1 MLYRE
6 LGRTG
11 LKVSQLGFGA
21 MRLPMVGEGPD
32 ARVDRALS
40 TPMIHRAI
48 ELGVTYFDTA
58 IGYCNSDSQCA
69 LGDAIKGQRE
79 KLVISTKNHDYGVD
93 EKAWWTN
100 LENSL
105 ERLQTSYIDIYNHH
119 GINWKAYGES
129 VQPRLSKWMQKAK
142 DQKLIRHI
150 CASFH
155 DNAEAMKNIV
165 DTHYAEVMTVQY
177 NMLDRSLEESIAY
190 AHENGV
196 GVVVMG
202 PVGGGRLGASSEVLA
217 TMIPNI
223 TRVPELAMRFVL
235 ANPNVSVALSGMS
248 ALQHVEE
255 NVQVASDNVALTAEH
270 RQLIEQHLDRL
281 AKMAGLYCT
290 GCNYCKPC
298 PNKVD
303 IPSVFQKFNL
313 GRVYGFWKEARK
325 DYEGLMRKGEA
336 ADVCIA
342 CGECE
347 PKCPQHLEIRRQLE
361 EAHAALSAK

>member
-1 MLYRE
+1 
-6 LGRTG
+6 
-11 LKVSQLGFGA
+11 
-21 MRLPMVGEGPD
+21 MRLPMIGEGPQ
-32 ARVDRALS
+32 AKVDRTLS

-58 IGYCNSDSQCA
+58 IGYCNEDSQRA

-79 KLVISTKNHDYGVD
+79 KLVISTKNHDYGDD
-93 EKAWWTN
+93 EKKWWSH

-119 GINWKAYGES
+119 GINWKSYGEN
-129 VQPRLSKWMQKAK
+129 VEPRLSKWMQKAK

-150 CASFH
+150 CTSFH
-155 DNAEAMKNIV
+155 DDAAAMKKIV
-165 DTHYAEVMTVQY
+165 DTQYVEVMTVQY
-177 NMLDRSLEESIAY
+177 NMLDRALEESIAY
-190 AHENGV
+190 AHEKGV
-196 GVVVMG
+196 AVVVMG

-217 TMIPNI
+217 AMIPNI
-223 TRVPELAMRFVL
+223 TRVPELALRFVL

-248 ALQHVEE
+248 TLQHVEE
-255 NVQVASDNVALTAEH
+255 NAKVASDPLALTSED
-270 RQLIEQHLDRL
+270 RSLIEQHLDRL

-303 IPSVFQKFNL
+303 IPSVFQKYNM
-313 GRVYGFWKEARK
+313 GRVYGFWQLARNE
-325 DYEGLMRKGEA
+325 YAGLMRKGEA
-336 ADVCIA
+336 ADACIA

-361 EAHAALSAK
+361 EAHIALSAK